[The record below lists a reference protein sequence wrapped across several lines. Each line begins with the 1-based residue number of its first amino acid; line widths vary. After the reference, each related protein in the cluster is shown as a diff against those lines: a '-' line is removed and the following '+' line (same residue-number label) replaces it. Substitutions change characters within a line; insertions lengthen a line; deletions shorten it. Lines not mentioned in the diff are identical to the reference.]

1 MDELQRAD
9 FSTVGERPAPLGDR
23 VLAHIIDALILF
35 MPLFLLWALV
45 LRYIP
50 FLIATVLSNGLSL
63 SYFVFLEAFRG
74 RTIGK
79 QLRRLRVRS
88 SNGGLPTVEQAFRRN
103 LYLMLGIVPGLVG
116 SVVSLAA
123 IVWIGVT
130 INGDAVDRRGVHDK
144 FAHTLVT
151 QAKRLDAR

>member
-9 FSTVGERPAPLGDR
+9 FSTIDERPAPLGDR

-35 MPLFLLWALV
+35 VPLFLLWAIV
-45 LRYIP
+45 LRYLP
-50 FLIATVLSNGLSL
+50 LTVGTVVSNGLSL

-79 QLRRLRVRS
+79 QLRRLRVRNRS
-88 SNGGLPTVEQAFRRN
+88 GGLPTVEQTFRRN

-116 SVVSLAA
+116 SVVSLTA
-123 IVWIGVT
+123 IVWIAVT
-130 INGDAVDRRGVHDK
+130 ISRDPIARRGIHDS
-144 FAHTLVT
+144 FADTFVT
-151 QAKRLDAR
+151 QASRL